1 MNKARHGSGE
11 SPSDSALKWFLN
23 SGLIL
28 VGKRMQKYRVLLVD
42 DHAPLRAALHRLL
55 AHYHGIRIVGEASDG
70 QQAIELIASCQ
81 PNIIL
86 MDIRMPNM
94 NGIEATALIKKSWKE
109 VIIVGLCAIEEPHNT
124 DAMLKAGAV
133 AVVSKHHLND
143 LYSTIQ
149 RACVK
154 RPSSLSA

>member
-1 MNKARHGSGE
+1 
-11 SPSDSALKWFLN
+11 
-23 SGLIL
+23 
-28 VGKRMQKYRVLLVD
+28 MQKYRVLLVD
-42 DHAPLRAALHRLL
+42 DHAPLRTALRRLL

-81 PNIIL
+81 PDVIL
-86 MDIRMPNM
+86 MDIRMPKM

-109 VIIVGLCAIEEPHNT
+109 AIIVGLCAIEEPHNT
-124 DAMLKAGAV
+124 DAILKAGAV

-154 RPSSLSA
+154 RPSALSA